1 MSRRLPQLMLA
12 LVALFGLIAIV
23 VGASSRSHN
32 GRSSQRTKSSST
44 TVAADETDDSVT
56 DTSNSGPTRLKDLPP
71 AEEAKRSAQ
80 AFLDRFVSAD
90 GKVTRDDAKDTV
102 SEGQAYA
109 MLMAVAVS
117 DRNSFDAVWTW
128 TKKNLLGPSGT
139 LAWHWKDGVIIDSNA
154 ATDAD
159 VDAARALALAAERF
173 GVASYRADAVALS
186 AAVLTENVVYT
197 SAGPLLAPG
206 PWARTTPYFVN
217 PSYIAPAAFAQLGD
231 VSDDTRWPDLATSGI
246 TLLRAVTKEGSNL
259 PPDWMVVDSNGMPLA
274 SSSPG
279 GAAVAYSYDAFRTLP
294 RLAEACD
301 ANSRALA
308 AALWRTAQR
317 TLDVAAER
325 VNLDGTVQTQG
336 TNPLFILAA
345 ASAARAAGE
354 GDRSEQLLDDAEQI
368 NTDSPSYYLGGW
380 VALTR
385 LMLDTDLLG
394 GCALKPT
401 STLTAMTPATT
412 TNTITSAI
420 AFTTRPRSQT

>member
-23 VGASSRSHN
+23 IGATSRN
-32 GRSSQRTKSSST
+32 DVRSSDRTRSSSST
-44 TVAADETDDSVT
+44 AAAANTEESMA
-56 DTSNSGPTRLKDLPP
+56 DTSNSRPTRLKDLPP

-109 MLMAVAVS
+109 MLMAVAVG

-128 TKKNLLGPSGT
+128 TQKNLLGPTGT
-139 LAWHWKDGVIIDSNA
+139 LAWHWKDGVIIDVNA

-159 VDAARALALAAERF
+159 VDAARALALAADRF
-173 GVASYRADAVALS
+173 GVASYRADAVSLS

-206 PWARTTPYFVN
+206 PWARTTPYFAN
-217 PSYIAPAAFAQLGD
+217 PSYISPAAFTQLGD
-231 VSDDTRWPDLATSGI
+231 VSDDTRWPQLAASGV
-246 TLLRAVTKEGSNL
+246 TLLRGVTKDGSNL
-259 PPDWMVVDSNGMPLA
+259 PPDWMVVDSGGMPLA

-301 ANSRALA
+301 ASSRALA
-308 AALWRTAQR
+308 ASLWRTAQR
-317 TLDVAAER
+317 TLDVGAER
-325 VNLDGTVQTQG
+325 LNLDGTVQTKG
-336 TNPLFILAA
+336 TNPLFMLAA
-345 ASAARAAGE
+345 ASAARSAGE
-354 GDRSEQLLDDAEQI
+354 ADRSEQLLDDAEQI
-368 NTDSPSYYLGGW
+368 NTESPTYYLGGW

-394 GCALKPT
+394 GCGLQPT

-412 TNTITSAI
+412 TNAIT
-420 AFTTRPRSQT
+420 TTLRSKP

>member
-23 VGASSRSHN
+23 VGVTSRSHKS
-32 GRSSQRTKSSST
+32 RSSERTKPSGT
-44 TVAADETDDSVT
+44 DAAADDKVDSVT

-80 AFLDRFVSAD
+80 AFLERFVSAD

-109 MLMAVAVS
+109 MLMAVAVD
-117 DRNSFDAVWTW
+117 DRNRFDAVWTW
-128 TKKNLLGPSGT
+128 TKTNLLGPSGT
-139 LAWHWKDGVIIDSNA
+139 LAWHWKDGVIIDANA

-159 VDAARALALAAERF
+159 VDAARALALAADRF

-206 PWARTTPYFVN
+206 PWARTTPYFAN

-231 VSDDTRWPDLATSGI
+231 VSDDTRWPQLAASGI
-246 TLLRAVTKEGSNL
+246 ALLRGVTKEGNNL
-259 PPDWMVVDSNGMPLA
+259 PPDWMIVDSGGTPLA

-301 ANSRALA
+301 TSSRTLA
-308 AALWRTAQR
+308 ASLWRTAQR

-325 VNLDGTVQTQG
+325 LNLDGTVQTRG
-336 TNPLFILAA
+336 TNPLFTLAA
-345 ASAARAAGE
+345 ASAAHAAGE
-354 GDRSEQLLDDAEQI
+354 GDRSEQLLDDAEQL
-368 NTDSPSYYLGGW
+368 NAESPSYYLSSW
-380 VALTR
+380 LALTR

-394 GCALKPT
+394 GCALEPT
-401 STLTAMTPATT
+401 STLIATTPATT
-412 TNTITSAI
+412 ANAITT
-420 AFTTRPRSQT
+420 TTRSQP